1 MNKEQL
7 IFTMFKDEKIRCRKH
22 LKTMIKN
29 QFKDVTEEQL
39 KDITL
44 KIYNYQVDTYGAV
57 LLKLPES
64 KTIDELNAIQ
74 RRAKQRK
81 YSKEKYYREKGRR

>member
-7 IFTMFKDEKIRCRKH
+7 IFTMFKDEKIKCRKH
-22 LKTMIKN
+22 LKAMIKK
-29 QFKDVTEEQL
+29 QFKDVTEEEL

-44 KIYNYQVDTYGAV
+44 KIYNYQVDKYGAV
-57 LLKLPES
+57 LLKMPES
-64 KTIDELNAIQ
+64 KTIDELNLIQ

-81 YSKEKYYREKGRR
+81 YEKNKYYRDRGRR

>member
-7 IFTMFKDEKIRCRKH
+7 IFTMFKDEKIKCRKH

-29 QFKDVTEEQL
+29 QFKDVTEEEL

-44 KIYNYQVDTYGAV
+44 KIYNYQVDKYGAV
-57 LLKLPES
+57 LLQFPES
-64 KTIDELNAIQ
+64 RTIDELNTIQ
-74 RRAKQRK
+74 KRDRQRK
-81 YSKEKYYREKGRR
+81 YSKEKYYRDRGRR